1 MKMIN
6 NTPEVGVVKRL
17 RDVNEEPDE
26 DVVTELEDALAMAK
40 SGQMRSVVIA
50 ASLTGH
56 ATYTSYA
63 TRDLQEAIG
72 IVGFLHHTLCAKQ
85 RETSTD

>member
-1 MKMIN
+1 MSD
-6 NTPEVGVVKRL
+6 GVVKQL
-17 RDVNEEPDE
+17 RDINEKPDE
-26 DVVTELEDALAMAK
+26 DVVAELEEALAMAK
-40 SGQMRSVVIA
+40 SGRIRSVAIA

-72 IVGFLHHTLCAKQ
+72 LVGFLHHTLCAKQ
-85 RETSTD
+85 RETPAD

>member
-1 MKMIN
+1 MSDDK
-6 NTPEVGVVKRL
+6 VKRL
-17 RDVNEEPDE
+17 RNINKKPNE
-26 DVVTELEDALAMAK
+26 DVVAELEEALAMAK
-40 SGQMRSVVIA
+40 SGRMRSLAIA

-72 IVGFLHHTLCAKQ
+72 LVGYLHHTLCAKQ
-85 RETSTD
+85 RETPAD

>member
-1 MKMIN
+1 MSNCKI
-6 NTPEVGVVKRL
+6 KRL
-17 RDVNEEPDE
+17 KNINEEPDE
-26 DVVTELEDALAMAK
+26 DVVAQLEEALEMAK
-40 SGQMRSVVIA
+40 SGQIRSIVIA

-63 TRDLQEAIG
+63 TRNTQESIG
-72 IVGFLHHTLCAKQ
+72 LVGYLHHTLCATQ

>member
-1 MKMIN
+1 MIAAMSDDK
-6 NTPEVGVVKRL
+6 VKPL
-17 RDVNEEPDE
+17 RDINQKPDE
-26 DVVTELEDALAMAK
+26 DVVAELEEALAMAK
-40 SGQMRSVVIA
+40 SGRIRSVAIA

-72 IVGFLHHTLCAKQ
+72 LVGFLHHTLCAKQ
-85 RETSTD
+85 RETPSD